1 MFQISDKGIKKLER
15 DLKLMKSKALPY
27 ATRSTLNSMAFFA
40 RKEAQ
45 ANIKEK
51 MTLRN
56 TFTVNSVRV
65 DQARGLNI
73 STQEAVVGSIAP
85 YMDDQE
91 FGGVKRRRRGRSVS
105 IPTAASAGQ
114 SGARTR
120 LPRAA
125 YKIGAIALRSGR
137 VGRVAVN
144 RKQRNAIAIA
154 TNLGGFAYLDLGTRK
169 GIFKIAK
176 NGRPT
181 MLHDITRPSVRIP
194 ATKWLLP
201 ASTRAAAKRGEFYR
215 SALDYQ
221 LARL

>member
-15 DLKLMKSKALPY
+15 DLKRMKSKALPY

-65 DQARGLNI
+65 DRAKGLNI
-73 STQEAVVGSIAP
+73 STQEAVVGSIAQ

-125 YKIGAIALRSGR
+125 YKMGAIALRS
-137 VGRVAVN
+137 GRVAVN

-201 ASTRAAAKRGEFYR
+201 ASTSAAAKRGEFYR